1 MPTSSSSIF
10 MWTKGN
16 VYCPLERFTEKCPY
30 LSSFIKKREE
40 IIWGNKKCE
49 GGGNPCSQW
58 NMDSKGC
65 VGNDRVLP
73 QLGEEWKNSQ

>member
-16 VYCPLERFTEKCPY
+16 VYCPLERFTEKCPH
-30 LSSFIKKREE
+30 LSSFIKKER
-40 IIWGNKKCE
+40 KLFE
-49 GGGNPCSQW
+49 GIKSVKVGGYPCSQW

-65 VGNDRVLP
+65 VGNDRLLP